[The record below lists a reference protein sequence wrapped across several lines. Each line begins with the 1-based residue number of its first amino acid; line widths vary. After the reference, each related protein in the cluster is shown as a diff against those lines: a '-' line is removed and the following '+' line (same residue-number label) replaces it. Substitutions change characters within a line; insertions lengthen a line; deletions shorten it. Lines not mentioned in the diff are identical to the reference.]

1 MAFTLATLSQA
12 MGVNDTSVLLSALT
26 GVSVGSLIGIDKE
39 VLKVAA
45 VPSAATLPVPVMRGQ
60 EGSYNQAHPV
70 GAQAKISAPPAPGA
84 APDWPTPSPGGPSF
98 AIYPAAPTR
107 DVASYSAA
115 GAIALP
121 RIGADMVAIL
131 NGTTILAMTLAQPS
145 IAQDGSRLLII
156 GNGKAAHTVTL
167 PTASGLGNVGATA
180 DVITFAA
187 AQAQGIE
194 LVACGGFWVTVG
206 MNTAVAGA
214 GATINGVGLG

>member
-1 MAFTLATLSQA
+1 MAFNTPTLSQA
-12 MGVNDTSVLLSALT
+12 CGVNDTSVLLSALT
-26 GVSVGSLIGIDKE
+26 GVTVGALIGIDKE
-39 VLKVAA
+39 VMKVTA
-45 VPSAATLPVPVMRGQ
+45 VPTAATLPVPVLRGQ
-60 EGSYNQAHPV
+60 EGSFNQAHPV
-70 GAQAKISAPPAPGA
+70 GAQAKVGSGPSAATLGDWTGAAPGA
-84 APDWPTPSPGGPSF
+84 PSL
-98 AIYPAAPTR
+98 AAYPAAPTR
-107 DVASYSAA
+107 DVQSYSAA
-115 GAIALP
+115 GAITLP
-121 RIGADMVAIL
+121 RIGGDMVAIL

-145 IAQDGSRLLII
+145 TAQDGSRLLIL

-180 DVITFAA
+180 DVLTFAA